1 MIPDII
7 EDSVDLW
14 RQVASA
20 VEYIA
25 MVERSGFSVWNAIA
39 DAIAVWIEDDS
50 FGDADVREG
59 WGEVVGAR
67 PETAAPSS
75 PRPAANI
82 ALVITARGPNPM
94 SSPRTRRSTTR
105 MTSHAPNA
113 PSAAR
118 MPCAYGA
125 HGERRPPA

>member
-1 MIPDII
+1 MIPDIT

-25 MVERSGFSVWNAIA
+25 MVERPGFSVWNAIA

-59 WGEVVGAR
+59 WGEVDGLR
-67 PETAAPSS
+67 SS
-75 PRPAANI
+75 IGDLLSRLPPA
-82 ALVITARGPNPM
+82 
-94 SSPRTRRSTTR
+94 
-105 MTSHAPNA
+105 
-113 PSAAR
+113 
-118 MPCAYGA
+118 GA
-125 HGERRPPA
+125 HGGVLVAEALGAALSDWLERIAADLNDGCRFRDRVAAE